1 MATLT
6 SHTLNGTDG
15 THAGEIPVTLTN
27 LTTSTVTFTTQM
39 DEGGRLSENIDSKD
53 IDPDAMYVLVF
64 DTARY
69 WAARNLPAAVTQIAL
84 RFTMT
89 DPKGAYHMPIIL
101 NPNSYSMWTSR

>member
-27 LTTSTVTFTTQM
+27 LTTSTVTFTAQM
-39 DEGGRLSENIDSKD
+39 DEGGRLSENIDAKD
-53 IDPDAMYVLVF
+53 IDPDAMYELVF

-69 WAARNLPAAVTQIAL
+69 WAARNMPAAVTQIATAL
-84 RFTMT
+84 CHDR
-89 DPKGAYHMPIIL
+89 PRRRYHMPIIL

>member
-27 LTTSTVTFTTQM
+27 LTTSTVTFTAQM
-39 DEGGRLSENIDSKD
+39 DEGGRLSENIDAKD
-53 IDPDAMYVLVF
+53 IDPDAMYELVL
-64 DTARY
+64 DTASY
-69 WAARNLPAAVTQIAL
+69 WAARNMPAAVTQIAL

-101 NPNSYSMWTSR
+101 NPNSYSIWTSR

>member
-6 SHTLNGTDG
+6 SHTLTGPDG
-15 THAGEIPVTLTN
+15 THPGEIPVTLTN
-27 LTTSTVTFTTQM
+27 LTTSTVTFTAQM

-53 IDPDAMYVLVF
+53 IDPDAMYELVF

-69 WAARNLPAAVTQIAL
+69 WAARNMPAAVTQIAL

-89 DPKGAYHMPIIL
+89 DPTGAYHMPIIL
-101 NPNSYSMWTSR
+101 NPTSYSMWPSR